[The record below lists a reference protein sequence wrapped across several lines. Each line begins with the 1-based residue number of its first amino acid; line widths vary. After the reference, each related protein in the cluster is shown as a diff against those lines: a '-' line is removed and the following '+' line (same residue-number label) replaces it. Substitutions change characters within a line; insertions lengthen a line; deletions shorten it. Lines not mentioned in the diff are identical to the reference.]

1 MATAVPAFA
10 VEAVVVPSAL
20 TAFIPGDVWGI
31 FHHTNS
37 FTVRQHV
44 KPFPKWCCGCPPCA
58 KQENS
63 YSIYA
68 GLTQGAEAEV
78 LRVDEVSNDWNRC
91 CCTPYHPLKLEVR
104 QFIPRGVGGT
114 DASNIW
120 DDLHRSG
127 ASMSATRTRIHEQ
140 QLMDREQYMTNPVLM
155 TAQRTDGQR
164 CIAFPCKWL
173 STVVCF
179 NCCQDG
185 INLYAGAITDEANND
200 LGRPPRDQTNKANI
214 AERLIGSAIQ
224 PNYGGYCTP
233 TIHLST
239 PKDPQPFG
247 KIQGPCF
254 FGGWSE
260 VCCNFKFYVSRF
272 DSRHREGDLGVI
284 IKKKP
289 SSFGGLIR
297 EVLTDADVY
306 SIEFNPEAGLDSSEK
321 ATILAGQLLADY
333 MLFDGNTEKCKDT
346 DSAVICYCCFYSFF
360 GQICPVYIAIP
371 KGG

>member
-1 MATAVPAFA
+1 MALTLPTSGTTSI
-10 VEAVVVPSAL
+10 EAVLACL
-20 TAFIPGDVWGI
+20 
-31 FHHTNS
+31 
-37 FTVRQHV
+37 
-44 KPFPKWCCGCPPCA
+44 
-58 KQENS
+58 
-63 YSIYA
+63 
-68 GLTQGAEAEV
+68 
-78 LRVDEVSNDWNRC
+78 LRVVD
-91 CCTPYHPLKLEVR
+91 
-104 QFIPRGVGGT
+104 PRTAT
-114 DASNIW
+114 DGSRAVYDKPCPHDSSTHGW
-120 DDLHRSG
+120 PTLHRISV
-127 ASMSATRTRIHEQ
+127 Q
-140 QLMDREQYMTNPVLM
+140 
-155 TAQRTDGQR
+155 
-164 CIAFPCKWL
+164 
-173 STVVCF
+173 VVEHCGLL
-179 NCCQDG
+179 QDG
-185 INLYAGAITDEANND
+185 INLYAGAINDEANND

-260 VCCNFKFYVSRF
+260 VCCNFKFFVSRF

-306 SIEFNPEAGLDSSEK
+306 SIEFYPEAGLDSSEK

>member
-1 MATAVPAFA
+1 
-10 VEAVVVPSAL
+10 
-20 TAFIPGDVWGI
+20 
-31 FHHTNS
+31 
-37 FTVRQHV
+37 
-44 KPFPKWCCGCPPCA
+44 
-58 KQENS
+58 
-63 YSIYA
+63 
-68 GLTQGAEAEV
+68 
-78 LRVDEVSNDWNRC
+78 
-91 CCTPYHPLKLEVR
+91 
-104 QFIPRGVGGT
+104 VGGT

-120 DDLHRSG
+120 DDLNRSG
-127 ASMSATRTRIHEQ
+127 DSMSIFRNKIHEQ
-140 QLMDREQYMTNPVLM
+140 QIKDREQYMNFPVLM

-185 INLYAGAITDEANND
+185 INLYAGAIDDEANND
-200 LGRPPRDQTNKANI
+200 LGRPPRDQAKKANI

-224 PNYGGYCTP
+224 PNCGGYCTP

-260 VCCNFKFYVSRF
+260 VCCSFKFFISRF
-272 DSRHREGDLGVI
+272 DSRHKEGDLGVI

-306 SIEFNPEAGLDSSEK
+306 SIEFNPESGLGSSEK

-333 MLFDGNTEKCKDT
+333 MFFDGNTEKCKDT
-346 DSAVICYCCFYSFF
+346 DSAVYCYCCYYSFF

-371 KGG
+371 KGN